1 MTRRSRYAL
10 AAVVLLAIA
19 AFGGLSVGWPLV
31 YAQLTIPELAD
42 EELGVSLIPVVAL
55 AYGLVSLAGAVGI
68 WRRSRWATPLVVA
81 SQGFVALALFVI
93 YAEQPRPLTPRRGSD
108 RRRGGHLC
116 PGRRPT
122 GRAATT

>member
-31 YAQLTIPELAD
+31 YAQLTIPALAD
-42 EELGVSLIPVVAL
+42 EELGASLIPVVAL

-68 WRRSRWATPLVVA
+68 WRRSRWATPLVVG
-81 SQGFVALALFVI
+81 SQGFVALALLAV
-93 YAEQPRPLTPRRGSD
+93 YAGNPDPSLLVVAAIAGGAAICALADAQRARGI
-108 RRRGGHLC
+108 
-116 PGRRPT
+116 
-122 GRAATT
+122 A